1 MGVEMI
7 KDRYGEDQLVLSNE
21 DFYNDD
27 VMGDRFSS
35 YDIMK
40 KIKST
45 KTFVAKVMSKKNS
58 KIYVLKQL
66 RNDQSK
72 EKAIQEFQILSKLN
86 HPNIIKYFKMFN
98 EDGKIY
104 FVKEYVDNG
113 SLKNIK
119 EAYNSINKPIEVN
132 TLWNIF
138 MQCLAGLDYLHNN
151 NIIHKNISL
160 NNILMNENKVIKI
173 DDIQFNQDP
182 KEKSDD
188 IREMGFVFRQL
199 IPTNFQNRYPQEM
212 IYIIQEME
220 NNYKKQNSSKL
231 LNEIMKHYIKS
242 VAKVSSINAIFRCM
256 SSFQVFYHQMRQNQL
271 SFSENNTPVA
281 FYYSKCLN
289 TYLNQ
294 SGNPKDVIIFYNN
307 FRNLLYKNSQVNNDV
322 EIRPRQVLEFLLER
336 LNRET
341 GSNFQ
346 GASFS
351 TQIMIFDEKRELA
364 YQKFEDYFNKNFT
377 SIISKYFVG
386 KIKTKRLCNKCEGYV
401 YSFNIH
407 PFIEFDMEMS
417 NVVRKDANGNI
428 IDLNELANW
437 FRAQNAQ
444 KKVLSPEHKI
454 TCRFPQC
461 NNQVT
466 EHREF
471 KQFHHLNQCLIISF
485 NRGKNYNNTFE
496 PKIPSILDLNYYL
509 AQNAP
514 YKTYSLVGLVRRFV
528 DENQEEHF
536 IAIYRDMQANV
547 WRISDREKVEIIKD
561 PFSYKNGLVILVF
574 YSAII
579 KIGQ

>member
-188 IREMGFVFRQL
+188 IREMGFVFREL

-231 LNEIMKHYIKS
+231 LNEIMKQYIKS

-256 SSFQVFYHQMRQNQL
+256 SSFQIFSYLMTQNQL

-289 TYLNQ
+289 TYLNP

-444 KKVLSPEHKI
+444 KKILSTDHKI
-454 TCRFPQC
+454 TCKFQC

-471 KQFHHLNQCLIISF
+471 KQFHHLNQCLIISL

-496 PKIPSILDLNYYL
+496 PKIPEILDLNYYL

-561 PFSYKNGLVILVF
+561 PHSYKNGLVILVF
-574 YSAII
+574 YSAIN

>member
-58 KIYVLKQL
+58 KINVLKQL

-119 EAYNSINKPIEVN
+119 EAYNSIDKPIEVN

-256 SSFQVFYHQMRQNQL
+256 SSFQVFSYPMNQNQQ

-322 EIRPRQVLEFLLER
+322 EIRPRQVMEFLLER

-444 KKVLSPEHKI
+444 KKILSTDHKI
-454 TCRFPQC
+454 TCKFPKC
-461 NNQVT
+461 NNMVT

-471 KQFHHLNQCLIISF
+471 KQFHHLNQCLIISL

-496 PKIPSILDLNYYL
+496 PKIPEILDLN
-509 AQNAP
+509 
-514 YKTYSLVGLVRRFV
+514 
-528 DENQEEHF
+528 
-536 IAIYRDMQANV
+536 
-547 WRISDREKVEIIKD
+547 
-561 PFSYKNGLVILVF
+561 
-574 YSAII
+574 
-579 KIGQ
+579 

>member
-40 KIKST
+40 KIKSA

-119 EAYNSINKPIEVN
+119 EAYNSIDKPIEVN

-138 MQCLAGLDYLHNN
+138 MQCMAGLDYLHNN

-256 SSFQVFYHQMRQNQL
+256 SSFKVFSYPMNQNQQ

-351 TQIMIFDEKRELA
+351 TQIMIFDEKRETA

-417 NVVRKDANGNI
+417 NVVRTDANGNI

-444 KKVLSPEHKI
+444 KKILSTDHKI
-454 TCRFPQC
+454 TCKFPQC

-471 KQFHHLNQCLIISF
+471 KQFHHLNQCLIISL

-496 PKIPSILDLNYYL
+496 PKIPEILDLNYYL

-536 IAIYRDMQANV
+536 IAIYRDMQAKV

>member
-220 NNYKKQNSSKL
+220 NNYKNQNSSKL
-231 LNEIMKHYIKS
+231 LNEIMKQYIKS

-256 SSFQVFYHQMRQNQL
+256 SSFQIFSYLMAQNQL

-289 TYLNQ
+289 TYLNP

-386 KIKTKRLCNKCEGYV
+386 KIKTKRLCNKCEGFV

-417 NVVRKDANGNI
+417 NVVRTDANGNI

-444 KKVLSPEHKI
+444 KKILSTDHKI
-454 TCRFPQC
+454 TCKFPQC

-471 KQFHHLNQCLIISF
+471 KQFHHLNQCLIISL

-496 PKIPSILDLNYYL
+496 PKIPEILDLNYYL

-536 IAIYRDMQANV
+536 IAIYRDMEANV

>member
-231 LNEIMKHYIKS
+231 LDQIMKHYIKS

-256 SSFQVFYHQMRQNQL
+256 SSFQIFSYLMAQNQL

-289 TYLNQ
+289 TYLNP

-386 KIKTKRLCNKCEGYV
+386 KIKTKRLCNKCEGFV

-417 NVVRKDANGNI
+417 NVVRTDANGNI

-444 KKVLSPEHKI
+444 KKILSTDHKI
-454 TCRFPQC
+454 TCKFPQC

-471 KQFHHLNQCLIISF
+471 KQFHHLNQCLIISL

-496 PKIPSILDLNYYL
+496 PKIPEILDLNYYL

-536 IAIYRDMQANV
+536 IAIYRDMQAKV

-561 PFSYKNGLVILVF
+561 PHSYKNGLVILVF
-574 YSAII
+574 YSAIN

>member
-7 KDRYGEDQLVLSNE
+7 KDRYGDDQLVLSNE

-119 EAYNSINKPIEVN
+119 EAYNSIEKPIEVN

-188 IREMGFVFRQL
+188 IREMGFVFREL

-231 LNEIMKHYIKS
+231 LNEIMKQYIKS

-256 SSFQVFYHQMRQNQL
+256 SSFQIFSYLMKQNQL

-417 NVVRKDANGNI
+417 QVVRTDANGNI

-444 KKVLSPEHKI
+444 KKILSTEHKI
-454 TCRFPQC
+454 TCKFQC

-471 KQFHHLNQCLIISF
+471 KQFHHLNQCLIISL
-485 NRGKNYNNTFE
+485 NRGKNYNNIFE
-496 PKIPSILDLNYYL
+496 PKIPEILDLNYYL

-536 IAIYRDMQANV
+536 IAIYRDMEANV

>member
-188 IREMGFVFRQL
+188 IREMGFVFREL

-231 LNEIMKHYIKS
+231 LNEIMKQYIKS

-256 SSFQVFYHQMRQNQL
+256 SSFQIFSYLMTQNQL

-289 TYLNQ
+289 TYLNP

-444 KKVLSPEHKI
+444 KKILSTDHKI
-454 TCRFPQC
+454 TCKFQC

-471 KQFHHLNQCLIISF
+471 KQFHHLNQCLIISL

-496 PKIPSILDLNYYL
+496 PKIPEILDLNYYL

-536 IAIYRDMQANV
+536 IAIYRDMQAKV

-561 PFSYKNGLVILVF
+561 PHSYKNGLVILVF
-574 YSAII
+574 YSAIN

>member
-138 MQCLAGLDYLHNN
+138 MQCMAGLDYLHNN

-188 IREMGFVFRQL
+188 IREMGFVFREL

-220 NNYKKQNSSKL
+220 NNYKNQNSSKL
-231 LNEIMKHYIKS
+231 LNEIMKQYIKS

-256 SSFQVFYHQMRQNQL
+256 SSFQIFSYLMNQNQL

-351 TQIMIFDEKRELA
+351 TQIMIFDEKRETA
-364 YQKFEDYFNKNFT
+364 YEKFEDYFNKNFT

-386 KIKTKRLCNKCEGYV
+386 KIKTKRLCNKCQGFV

-417 NVVRKDANGNI
+417 QVVRKDANGNI

-444 KKVLSPEHKI
+444 KKILSTEHKI
-454 TCRFPQC
+454 TCKFPKC

-466 EHREF
+466 IHREF
-471 KQFHHLNQCLIISF
+471 KQFHHLNQCLIISL

-496 PKIPSILDLNYYL
+496 PKIPEILDLNYYL

-536 IAIYRDMQANV
+536 IAIYRDTEANV

>member
-7 KDRYGEDQLVLSNE
+7 KDRFGEDQLVLSNE

-58 KIYVLKQL
+58 KINVLKQL

-151 NIIHKNISL
+151 NIIHKDISL

-199 IPTNFQNRYPQEM
+199 IPTNFQNRY
-212 IYIIQEME
+212 
-220 NNYKKQNSSKL
+220 L
-231 LNEIMKHYIKS
+231 
-242 VAKVSSINAIFRCM
+242 
-256 SSFQVFYHQMRQNQL
+256 
-271 SFSENNTPVA
+271 
-281 FYYSKCLN
+281 
-289 TYLNQ
+289 
-294 SGNPKDVIIFYNN
+294 
-307 FRNLLYKNSQVNNDV
+307 
-322 EIRPRQVLEFLLER
+322 
-336 LNRET
+336 
-341 GSNFQ
+341 
-346 GASFS
+346 
-351 TQIMIFDEKRELA
+351 
-364 YQKFEDYFNKNFT
+364 
-377 SIISKYFVG
+377 
-386 KIKTKRLCNKCEGYV
+386 
-401 YSFNIH
+401 
-407 PFIEFDMEMS
+407 
-417 NVVRKDANGNI
+417 
-428 IDLNELANW
+428 
-437 FRAQNAQ
+437 
-444 KKVLSPEHKI
+444 
-454 TCRFPQC
+454 
-461 NNQVT
+461 
-466 EHREF
+466 
-471 KQFHHLNQCLIISF
+471 
-485 NRGKNYNNTFE
+485 
-496 PKIPSILDLNYYL
+496 
-509 AQNAP
+509 
-514 YKTYSLVGLVRRFV
+514 
-528 DENQEEHF
+528 
-536 IAIYRDMQANV
+536 
-547 WRISDREKVEIIKD
+547 
-561 PFSYKNGLVILVF
+561 
-574 YSAII
+574 
-579 KIGQ
+579 

>member
-231 LNEIMKHYIKS
+231 LNEIMKQYIKS

-256 SSFQVFYHQMRQNQL
+256 SSFQIFSYLMTQNQL

-289 TYLNQ
+289 TYLNP

-386 KIKTKRLCNKCEGYV
+386 KIKTKRLCNKCEGFV

-417 NVVRKDANGNI
+417 NVVRTDANGNI

-444 KKVLSPEHKI
+444 KKILSTDHKI
-454 TCRFPQC
+454 TCKFQC

-471 KQFHHLNQCLIISF
+471 KQFHHLNQCLIISL

-496 PKIPSILDLNYYL
+496 PKIPEILDLNYYL

-536 IAIYRDMQANV
+536 IAIYRDMQAKV

-561 PFSYKNGLVILVF
+561 PHSYKNGLVILVF
-574 YSAII
+574 YSAIN

>member
-119 EAYNSINKPIEVN
+119 EAYNSINKPIEIN

-231 LNEIMKHYIKS
+231 LNEIMKQYIKS

-256 SSFQVFYHQMRQNQL
+256 SSFKVFSYPMNQNQQ

-289 TYLNQ
+289 TYFNQ

-536 IAIYRDMQANV
+536 IAIYRDMEANV
-547 WRISDREKVEIIKD
+547 WRISDREKVEIIND
-561 PFSYKNGLVILVF
+561 PFSYKKGLTILVF
-574 YSAII
+574 YNAII